1 MKRLL
6 FFLKNERKMFLK
18 LTKNDF
24 KARYT
29 GSYLGIA
36 WGVIQPII
44 TILIYWFVFTVG
56 LRSGERPDGSPYI
69 IWMVSGMIPWFF
81 FSDALGAGTGAF
93 MEYGYL
99 VKKLNFNIGLIPLV
113 KIGASLIIHII
124 FLTVTTMIFNFFGY
138 QADWFYL
145 QLVYYMFCNVC
156 LVLGIV
162 LFTSSLTVYMR
173 DVSQLVAIVIQIGFW
188 AIPIVWGPE
197 VLKGKFRLLF
207 QLNPVFY
214 IVEGYRDSF
223 MTHKLFFEK
232 PVYTIYFW
240 MFTGIFLFIG
250 MYTFRKLKPYFAD
263 VL

>member
-1 MKRLL
+1 M
-6 FFLKNERKMFLK
+6 
-18 LTKNDF
+18 
-24 KARYT
+24 
-29 GSYLGIA
+29 
-36 WGVIQPII
+36 
-44 TILIYWFVFTVG
+44 FTVG
-56 LRSGERPDGSPYI
+56 LRSGQRPDGSPYI

-99 VKKLNFNIGLIPLV
+99 VKKLNFNIGLIPVV

-145 QLVYYMFCNVC
+145 QLLYYMFCNVC

-197 VLKGKFRLLF
+197 VLTGKFRLIF

-223 MTHKLFFEK
+223 INNIWFWEK
-232 PVYTIYFW
+232 QIQTIYFW
-240 MFTGIFLFIG
+240 LISLSLFFVGAIIFK
-250 MYTFRKLKPYFAD
+250 RLKPHFAD